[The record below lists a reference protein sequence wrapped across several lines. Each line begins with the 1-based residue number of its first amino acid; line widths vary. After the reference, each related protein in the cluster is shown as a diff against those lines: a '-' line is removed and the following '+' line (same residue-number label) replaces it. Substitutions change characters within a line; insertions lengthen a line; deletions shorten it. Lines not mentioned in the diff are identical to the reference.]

1 MNNFILKRVVLLA
14 SNVSD
19 GETDLFEDPNQMIH
33 CFESFDSPAAQNCVN
48 REQQKLTCVN
58 FTKQL

>member
-14 SNVSD
+14 SSVGD

-33 CFESFDSPAAQNCVN
+33 CSLF
-48 REQQKLTCVN
+48 
-58 FTKQL
+58 